1 MPSRVPTPAEA
12 AVLGLLSLHE
22 WSTYELAQQ
31 VRRSLR
37 WFWPRAER
45 AVYDVPKRLVAAGF
59 ATASKEPTGRRPR
72 TVYAITDEG
81 RAGLR
86 AWLREESAPPSYE
99 SEAEMRIFFADA
111 GTTAD
116 LLAAID
122 SVERY
127 ARSRLRAIEALASEQ
142 ARGETPYPRRLALNV
157 VGLRGQVN
165 RLLETLRWAR
175 WARSQVAGWPAPDR
189 TGGWTPDEVLAGM
202 LADIRREL
210 GPPGDGASDAAG
222 TETGE
227 HGG

>member
-1 MPSRVPTPAEA
+1 MGARTGRQRDIPTSAEA

-45 AVYDVPKRLVAAGF
+45 AVYDVPKRLVASGF
-59 ATASKEPTGRRPR
+59 ATASRESTGRRAR

-86 AWLREESAPPSYE
+86 EWLRQRSAPPSYE
-99 SEAEMRIFFADA
+99 SEAELRIFFADS

-116 LLAAID
+116 LLAVID
-122 SVERY
+122 DVEHY
-127 ARSRLRAIEALASEQ
+127 AVARLRAIEELAAEQ

-157 VGLRGQVN
+157 VGLRGQVS

-175 WARSQVAGWPAPDR
+175 WARAEVAGWPAPDR
-189 TGGWTPDEVLAGM
+189 TGGWTPDDVLAGI
-202 LADIRREL
+202 LADIRGEL
-210 GPPGDGASDAAG
+210 GPPET
-222 TETGE
+222 TEPPG
-227 HGG
+227 

>member
-1 MPSRVPTPAEA
+1 M
-12 AVLGLLSLHE
+12 LGLLSLHE

-45 AVYDVPKRLVAAGF
+45 AVYDVPKKLVAAGF
-59 ATASKEPTGRRPR
+59 ATASKERTGRRPR

-99 SEAEMRIFFADA
+99 SEAELRIFFADS

-116 LLAAID
+116 LLAVID
-122 SVERY
+122 DVERY
-127 ARSRLRAIEALASEQ
+127 AAARLRAIETLAAEQ

-157 VGLRGQVN
+157 VGLRGQVS
-165 RLLETLRWAR
+165 RLLETVRWAR
-175 WARSQVAGWPAPDR
+175 WAREQVAAWPAPDR
-189 TGGWTPDEVLAGM
+189 TGEWTPDAVLAGM
-202 LADIRREL
+202 LDDIRAEI
-210 GPPGDGASDAAG
+210 GPA
-222 TETGE
+222 ETADEGR
-227 HGG
+227 

>member
-1 MPSRVPTPAEA
+1 M
-12 AVLGLLSLHE
+12 LGLLSLHE

-45 AVYDVPKRLVAAGF
+45 AVYDVPKKLVAAGF
-59 ATASKEPTGRRPR
+59 ATASKERTGRRPR

-99 SEAEMRIFFADA
+99 SEAELRIFFADS

-116 LLAAID
+116 LLAVID
-122 SVERY
+122 DVERY
-127 ARSRLRAIEALASEQ
+127 AAARLRAIEALAAEQ
-142 ARGETPYPRRLALNV
+142 ARGETPYPRRLGLNV
-157 VGLRGQVN
+157 VGLRGQVS

-175 WARSQVAGWPAPDR
+175 WAREQVASWPAPDR
-189 TGGWTPDEVLAGM
+189 TGDWTPDAVLAG
-202 LADIRREL
+202 LLHDIRAEL
-210 GPPGDGASDAAG
+210 GPAG
-222 TETGE
+222 TAEDDG
-227 HGG
+227 